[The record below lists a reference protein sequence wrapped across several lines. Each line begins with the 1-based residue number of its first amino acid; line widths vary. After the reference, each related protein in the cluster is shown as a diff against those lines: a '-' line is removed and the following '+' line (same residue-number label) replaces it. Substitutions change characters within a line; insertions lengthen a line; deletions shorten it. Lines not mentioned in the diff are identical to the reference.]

1 MVANGKACVAGLR
14 RFQMG
19 VLAAA
24 ISAVSVQSLAQEP
37 GQSTGVLEEV
47 VVTAQHRAENLQEVP
62 IAVTAISSG
71 TLKNVGIEVTR
82 DLPQMVPSVQF
93 TRSGPSGLF
102 FVRGV
107 GTTNAAAG
115 EEGAN
120 AFYVDGVYLGDLSQ
134 TVNRFNNIERVEVLK
149 GPQGTLFGRNT
160 TGGMVHIITREPT
173 DELVVSGELGYA
185 NYDTSSARFYA
196 GGALT
201 DVVKADIALTTL
213 NQGDGW
219 GENLTLDRDIRMEE
233 YSGARSKLVID
244 PSDTLKFVVAADY
257 FDAED
262 NIGIG
267 WNLDPDVLGTGGFQG
282 PGDHDTTS
290 NDYSTTDTISKGL
303 SFTAEVDLGFADF
316 TSITAYRKSQVDSDF
331 DVDAGPLPLIRIVY
345 SSGTE
350 SYQQEFRLASIDN
363 NRFSWQTGVFLYHA
377 RAVND
382 SNFLGAALAPAQYLA
397 LDSTLDTDSYA
408 FFGEGTYSLTQATE
422 LTVGVRYTRDER
434 DFRGSQ
440 FAHLPGN
447 IVVPGGT
454 VTYPSA
460 QPLAEPGVQD
470 SDLNYSETTWRI
482 ALRHELNDDLNV
494 YASVNRGFK
503 AGSYSLQNPLND
515 PYDPQYITAYET
527 GLKSQLME
535 QKLRLNLAVYHYEID
550 DYQVRSAAA
559 SNPGSSL
566 ILNAA
571 TVKVDGVDVE
581 FEAVPMPEL
590 RVFGGFTWLDSR
602 FDEFGGPG
610 ASNQSP
616 ITYPRTS
623 GSDSCLPPSV
633 GSSNPGILAGTSQI
647 GGVLTC
653 FGDVSGNDTPNAPEF
668 TGSLGATY
676 IIPFGAEGEVRTSLL
691 YSYNDGYYFES
702 DNRAEQGSYDLI
714 NASVEVRPN
723 RNFGVEFWGRNLG
736 DELYAVQKITTG
748 TGVAVSHGAPRTYG
762 VTLKYD
768 Y

>member
-1 MVANGKACVAGLR
+1 MIAKGKTNLSRLR
-14 RFQMG
+14 GFPMG
-19 VLAAA
+19 VMAAA
-24 ISAVSVQSLAQEP
+24 ISAASGQALAQETQ
-37 GQSTGVLEEV
+37 QSSAILEEV

-62 IAVTAISSG
+62 IAVTAISSN
-71 TLKNVGIEVTR
+71 TLKNVGIEVSR

-173 DELVVSGELGYA
+173 DDLAISGEVGYA
-185 NYDTSSARFYA
+185 NYDTSSAKLYA

-201 DVVKADIALTTL
+201 DVVKADIAVTAK
-213 NQGDGW
+213 NQSDGW
-219 GENLTLDRDIRMEE
+219 GRNLTLDREIRLEE

-244 PSDTLKFVVAADY
+244 PSESVKLVLAADY

-267 WNLDPDVLGTGGFQG
+267 WNLDPDVLGTGGQQG

-290 NDYSTTDTISKGL
+290 NDYSTTDTIAKGM
-303 SFTAEVDLGFADF
+303 SFTAEVDLGFAAF

-345 SSGTE
+345 SSGSE
-350 SYQQEFRLASIDN
+350 SYQQEFRLASVDT
-363 NRFSWQTGVFLYHA
+363 NRFSWQTGVFLYHSK
-377 RAVND
+377 AVND
-382 SNFLGAALAPAQYLA
+382 STFTGVALAAANPPLDYYVVDAQ
-397 LDSTLDTDSYA
+397 LDTDSHA
-408 FFGEGTYSLTQATE
+408 IFGEGTYSITDSTE
-422 LTVGVRYTRDER
+422 LTAGVRYTRDER
-434 DFRGSQ
+434 DFEGYQ
-440 FAHLPGN
+440 DLYLF
-447 IVVPGGT
+447 GGGGM
-454 VTYPSA
+454 
-460 QPLAEPGVQD
+460 LALGQR
-470 SDLNYSETTWRI
+470 SDLNYSETTWRL
-482 ALRHELNDDLNV
+482 ALRHEFTDDLNV
-494 YASVNRGFK
+494 YASINRGYK

-515 PYDPQYITAYET
+515 PYKPQYITAYET
-527 GLKSQLME
+527 GLKSEFLD
-535 QKLRLNLAVYHYEID
+535 QKLRFNVAVYHYDID
-550 DYQVRSAAA
+550 DYQVRSAAVG
-559 SNPGSSL
+559 SNGTSV

-581 FEAVPMPEL
+581 FEAAPTPDL
-590 RVFGGFTWLDSR
+590 RLFGGLTWLDSR

-610 ASNQSP
+610 ASIQAP
-616 ITYPRTS
+616 ITYAKTPY
-623 GSDSCLPPSV
+623 DYSCLPDTA
-633 GSSNPGILAGTSQI
+633 GAKNPGVISGTTP
-647 GGVLTC
+647 GGGIATC
-653 FGDVSGNDTPNAPEF
+653 FGDVSGNETPNAPDF

-676 IIPFGAEGEVRTSLL
+676 IIPFGAEGEVRSSLL
-691 YSYNDGYYFES
+691 YSYNDGYYFEA
-702 DNRAEQGSYDLI
+702 DNRARQDNYELI
-714 NASVEVRPN
+714 NASVEVRPI
-723 RNFGVEFWGRNLG
+723 RNFGVEVWGRNLTN
-736 DELYAVQKITTG
+736 ELYAVQKITTG

-762 VTLKYD
+762 ITLKYD